1 MTMSRANV
9 CAPLILSLVTAVSSG
24 GAQERPFF
32 YEVPPVEAVHVVR
45 GVRYADVDGGSL
57 AMDVYRPRNAT
68 SPAPALILYGLY
80 WPDAN
85 DRPVRESNDHV
96 IRWARIAAAN
106 GIVAIVP
113 DLRAE
118 PGTGTAQA
126 PTRAKAGDFE
136 RFMTHL
142 SAHAREHGIDAE
154 RIVVLAASGSVAAA
168 LPAVQDPRMTA
179 LKAAVFY
186 YGGAG
191 ASVTTFRS
199 DLPTLW
205 VRAGLD
211 SPRMNAAIDTL
222 VSRAVAQR
230 APITLI
236 NYATGH
242 HAFEG
247 RDDNAI
253 TRQIIRQTLDFVRQ
267 ATMPDYQ
274 SALRRAPSEAGAG

>member
-1 MTMSRANV
+1 MPRANV
-9 CAPLILSLVTAVSSG
+9 FALLTFSVGIASSSG
-24 GAQERPFF
+24 EAQERPFF
-32 YEVPPVEAVHVVR
+32 YEVPPLDAVQVTR
-45 GVRYADVDGGSL
+45 GVRYADVDGVAL
-57 AMDVYRPRNAT
+57 AMDVYRPKNAA

-96 IRWARIAAAN
+96 IRWARIAAAS
-106 GIVAIVP
+106 GIVAIIP

-126 PTRAKAGDFE
+126 PTRAKGGDFE
-136 RFMTHL
+136 RFTTYL
-142 SAHAREHGIDAE
+142 TAHARDHGIDAG
-154 RIVVLAASGSVAAA
+154 RIAVLAASGSVAAA
-168 LPAVQDPRMTA
+168 LPVVQDPRMTA

-191 ASVTTFRS
+191 ANVAAFRS

-222 VSRAVAQR
+222 TSRAVAQR

-247 RDDNAI
+247 RDDNAV
-253 TRQIIRQTLDFVRQ
+253 TRQIIRQTLEFVRQ
-267 ATMPDYQ
+267 VTMPDYQ
-274 SALRRAPSEAGAG
+274 SAIRRTPSEPGTG